1 MLHII
6 DSMKKAV
13 KNWWVSLLVG
23 VLAIIMGIWC
33 FTAPGASLV
42 GMTYV
47 FIVGFLLGG
56 IMDVCFAV
64 SNRNNMYGW
73 GWNLAGGIFEI
84 LLGVMLL
91 AMPTLF
97 VTGILVYMV
106 GFWILFRSIWGI
118 GESCQLQILGVK
130 GWGWLLALS
139 ILCLILS
146 FFYLLSP
153 GFGKGIFV
161 VALVGSSMLLYGI
174 FRIVMAFQLRK
185 IGKEINR

>member
-1 MLHII
+1 MN
-6 DSMKKAV
+6 DSMKKVV

-33 FTAPGASLV
+33 FTSPGASLL

-64 SNRNNMYGW
+64 SNRNYMYGW
-73 GWNLAGGIFEI
+73 GWSLAGGILEI
-84 LLGVMLL
+84 LLGIMLL
-91 AMPTLF
+91 ALPTLA

-139 ILCLILS
+139 IMCLILS
-146 FFYLLSP
+146 FLYLLSP
-153 GFGKGIFV
+153 GFGKGIFI
-161 VALVGSSMLLYGI
+161 VALVGTSMLVYGM
-174 FRIVMAFQLRK
+174 FRIVMGVKLRQ
-185 IGKEINR
+185 IGKRME